1 MRWIGEAGQ
10 WSKCEELMVVAYGD
24 LVFMQRHLMRQA
36 PKLVTFFVLTITCG
50 KILIN
55 NLKKTGIKL
64 VDQCSM
70 CRCSRET
77 LGHLS
82 LHCDLAY
89 SLLSYVLYA
98 CLGLNGWGQIE
109 WLTYWLVR
117 EIGFLITLPLF
128 GI

>member
-1 MRWIGEAGQ
+1 
-10 WSKCEELMVVAYGD
+10 MVVAYGD

-77 LGHLS
+77 LAHLS

-98 CLGLNGWGQIE
+98 CLGLNG
-109 WLTYWLVR
+109 
-117 EIGFLITLPLF
+117 
-128 GI
+128 